1 MARDKN
7 RYLTG
12 ILGSVVLRRSR
23 KSTIITSR
31 VVPGTMKQS
40 VETKKIAGEFGV
52 ASKLAR
58 YIRTMFKYDTGIYRD
73 TEMHNRLTVEVHHS
87 LLACKNEETAFYE
100 FEEDT
105 FDSLT
110 TVEHLIKSQVR
121 KRLYRLPTVI
131 REGQIVT
138 VRFKNDS
145 RHSMLQFPGMSTS
158 CKLTVSVGLFRL
170 ADGLMISTPMKKG
183 LMLQKYKPLHA
194 DLDFVF
200 KVPEGCLYVICLFL
214 RYYRA
219 SVLLEGVKWHAGAIC
234 SAKITPGDF
243 EDDHQ
248 HHWIK
253 MPDLHFI
260 PPS

>member
-12 ILGSVVLRRSR
+12 ILGSVIFKRYR
-23 KSTIITSR
+23 KSTMISSR
-31 VVPGTMKQS
+31 IVPGTMNQS
-40 VETKKIAGEFGV
+40 VETKKIAGEFGI
-52 ASKLAR
+52 ASKMAR
-58 YIRTMFKYDTGIYRD
+58 YIRTMFKYDIGIYRD
-73 TEMHNRLTVEVHHS
+73 PEMHNRLTVEVHHS
-87 LLACKNEETAFYE
+87 LLASKNEEKGFYE

-121 KRLYRLPTVI
+121 KRLYRLPAVI
-131 REGQIVT
+131 REGKIVT
-138 VRFKNDS
+138 VRFKKDS
-145 RHSMLQFPGMSTS
+145 RRAMIQFPGMSTS
-158 CKLTVSVGLFRL
+158 CRLSVSVGLFRL

-183 LMLQKYKPLHA
+183 LKLEKYKPLNE

-200 KVPEGCLYVICLFL
+200 EVPDGCLYVICLFV
-214 RYYRA
+214 RYFRA
-219 SVLLEGVKWHAGAIC
+219 STLLEGVKWHAGSIC
-234 SAKITPGDF
+234 CARITPGKF
-243 EDDHQ
+243 EDDRQ

-260 PPS
+260 SPV